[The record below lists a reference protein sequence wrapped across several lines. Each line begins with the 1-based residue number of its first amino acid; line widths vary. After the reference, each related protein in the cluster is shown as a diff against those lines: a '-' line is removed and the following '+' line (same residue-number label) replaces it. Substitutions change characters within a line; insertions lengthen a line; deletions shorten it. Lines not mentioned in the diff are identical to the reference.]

1 MAKLTSCICVERD
14 EGLKSMPVLHELLVE
29 ELQDLLHAETQL
41 TKALPKM
48 AKAAKDPALKQAFV
62 KHAEETK
69 EQVERLKQVFE
80 RLGAKAK
87 AKPCKAMIGLVEE
100 AEETIAEGK
109 EKDPIAADL
118 ALIVAAQ
125 KVEHYEISGYGT
137 VREMAEQMGEKKVA
151 KLLGQTQTEEEKAD
165 KLLTKVTQPLLKK
178 AVKKDK
184 GAAVEEPEQEEEGT
198 EAEEPETTEA

>member
-1 MAKLTSCICVERD
+1 
-14 EGLKSMPVLHELLVE
+14 MPVLRELLIE

-62 KHAEETK
+62 KHTEETK
-69 EQVERLKQVFE
+69 GQVERLKQVFE
-80 RLGAKAK
+80 LLGSKAK
-87 AKPCKAMIGLVEE
+87 AKPCKAMMGLVEE
-100 AEETIAEGK
+100 AQETITEGK
-109 EKDPIAADL
+109 EKEAVAADI

-137 VREMAEQMGEKKVA
+137 VRTIAEQIGEKKVA
-151 KLLGQTQTEEEKAD
+151 KLLGQTEAEEQKAD

-178 AVKKDK
+178 AAK
-184 GAAVEEPEQEEEGT
+184 GELVSAKEEEPEEEEEET
-198 EAEEPETTEA
+198 QEPEPAEVQ